1 MAQDAREK
9 DGGLVAAG
17 ILLGVGLGGFVD
29 GIVFHQILQWHN
41 MLSSTL
47 PPTNL
52 RDMKVNMFFDGLFH
66 AVTWVTTTMGL
77 AVLWRGFRRDTL
89 PRSTPIF
96 VGAMSLGWG
105 LFNFIEGLIDHQLFG
120 IHHVRPGPTEL
131 AWDIGFLVSG
141 VLFGGL
147 GWRLIRKGRASLVA

>member
-1 MAQDAREK
+1 MGHRK
-9 DGGLVAAG
+9 DGGLLAAG

-41 MLSSTL
+41 MLSSRL

-66 AVTWVTTTMGL
+66 AVTWMTTVIGL
-77 AVLWRGFRRDTL
+77 ALLWRGFKKGTL
-89 PRSTPIF
+89 PRSTPTF

-105 LFNFIEGLIDHQLFG
+105 LFNFVEGLIDHQLFG
-120 IHHVRPGPTEL
+120 LHHVRPGEREL
-131 AWDIGFLVSG
+131 AWDIAFLVSG
-141 VLFGGL
+141 LLLGGI
-147 GWRLIRKGRASLVA
+147 GAALIRKGRAASIAI